1 MWRLKNQIFSF
12 SLLNEQSSGEIIPIP
27 LQLYVAA
34 FEITEND
41 LVVSG
46 ETDHDDMQ
54 LPITRCCPATFQS

>member
-1 MWRLKNQIFSF
+1 MWRLKSNIFP
-12 SLLNEQSSGEIIPIP
+12 SLLNEHTVRSSGEIIPIP

-46 ETDHDDMQ
+46 ETDHDDM
-54 LPITRCCPATFQS
+54 